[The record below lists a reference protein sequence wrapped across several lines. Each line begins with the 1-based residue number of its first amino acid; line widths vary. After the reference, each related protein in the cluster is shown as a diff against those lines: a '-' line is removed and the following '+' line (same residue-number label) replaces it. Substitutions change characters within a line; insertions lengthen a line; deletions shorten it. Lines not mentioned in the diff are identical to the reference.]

1 MRMNTQKKGNNASLM
16 KMWLLLTAT
25 LVLIG
30 AFFLIWEPVN
40 KKIWTIPFAF
50 FTSALTG
57 GALCLIFGIVDVLD
71 KPVIKEK
78 FIQPFLWL
86 GMNPLFIYIA
96 MTFYNT
102 FMGENIKFTSDGVLY
117 KLQEY
122 IDEKFFN
129 SWIGNEYVS
138 SLLVAVLNLS
148 IWVLLAYLLYLK
160 KIFIKI

>member
-1 MRMNTQKKGNNASLM
+1 
-16 KMWLLLTAT
+16 
-25 LVLIG
+25 
-30 AFFLIWEPVN
+30 
-40 KKIWTIPFAF
+40 
-50 FTSALTG
+50 
-57 GALCLIFGIVDVLD
+57 
-71 KPVIKEK
+71 
-78 FIQPFLWL
+78 
-86 GMNPLFIYIA
+86 MNPLFIYIA

-148 IWVLLAYLLYLK
+148 IWVLLAYLLYRK